1 MAFVPFHSIDS
12 SSDGTE
18 IELIAAG
25 ENVSSVKSVL
35 LTNTD
40 DGDLNVSLYIQDSQ
54 TGNKYYM
61 LYLVLLPQAS
71 SLLLDSDDMLA
82 FNNSSTG
89 YYNTAVGRSA
99 GTSVTT
105 AYYNT
110 FYGASAG
117 DHVTEGVNNVCV
129 GYQAGNTTHVCLC
142 SCSMDNAGSVFV
154 WSRHQRMV

>member
-71 SLLLDSDDMLA
+71 SLLLDSNDMLA

-89 YYNTAVGRSA
+89 YSLNLGTGTASDKVD
-99 GTSVTT
+99 V
-105 AYYNT
+105 
-110 FYGASAG
+110 
-117 DHVTEGVNNVCV
+117 
-129 GYQAGNTTHVCLC
+129 LIKK
-142 SCSMDNAGSVFV
+142 
-154 WSRHQRMV
+154 